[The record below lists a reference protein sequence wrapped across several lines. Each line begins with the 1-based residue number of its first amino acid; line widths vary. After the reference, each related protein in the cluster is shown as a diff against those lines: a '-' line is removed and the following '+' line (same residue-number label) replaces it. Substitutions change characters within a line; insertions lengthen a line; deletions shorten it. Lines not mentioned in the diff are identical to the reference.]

1 MIKIKTDQNNGKVIS
16 AKFTYNDTE
25 ISIPADILFVKK
37 ENTENI
43 GYIMESYREKVRLN
57 SEDSQQYFD
66 IHKQLLI
73 DNIDVKY
80 WDRDKNIPESLFI
93 FQPIDKNRSELLH
106 LFKESILKNKY
117 EADID
122 DLSMY
127 YQKKDKTKSI
137 KGGLKKDDFVLTLE
151 KNKLLKSILVI
162 DDIIDKGDTL
172 NFFLEHM
179 VDNGNVD
186 NQTNITFCGIYCN
199 DRIENKLT
207 LEKIREIMKKPSH

>member
-1 MIKIKTDQNNGKVIS
+1 
-16 AKFTYNDTE
+16 
-25 ISIPADILFVKK
+25 
-37 ENTENI
+37 
-43 GYIMESYREKVRLN
+43 
-57 SEDSQQYFD
+57 
-66 IHKQLLI
+66 
-73 DNIDVKY
+73 
-80 WDRDKNIPESLFI
+80 
-93 FQPIDKNRSELLH
+93 
-106 LFKESILKNKY
+106 
-117 EADID
+117 
-122 DLSMY
+122 MY